1 MEWLLGFALLPI
13 LMCGLMCVGGMAL
26 AAVGLRK
33 TTARGSCGHEPAET
47 GETLRE
53 TVRADR

>member
-1 MEWLLGFALLPI
+1 MEWLLGLAFLPV

-33 TTARGSCGHEPAET
+33 TTTRGGCGKEPAAAEET
-47 GETLRE
+47 MRRQ
-53 TVRADR
+53 VQANR